1 MRTDKEL
8 QQHVMDELTWEPSLD
23 AAQIGVSVDSGV
35 VMLSGTVRSYSEKW
49 AAERGAERVKG
60 VRAVTDEIA
69 VILPGD
75 TERSDSD
82 IAGAAANS
90 LELNALVTRNRV
102 KVVVEKGWIRLEG
115 SVEFR
120 YQRTEA
126 EMAVRNLVG
135 VKGVFNAI
143 NVKPLVSPAIVK
155 GQIERALERAAE
167 MDAKEIIVETH
178 GNQVVLRGSVKSWR
192 EREQAEHA
200 AWGARGVTNVQN
212 RIEVCW

>member
-69 VILPGD
+69 VKLPGD

-82 IAGAAANS
+82 IAGAAVNS
-90 LELNALVTRNRV
+90 LELNALVPRNRV

-135 VKGVFNAI
+135 VKRVFNAI

-178 GNQVVLRGSVKSWR
+178 GNQVVLRVSVKSWR

-200 AWGARGVTNVQN
+200 AWGAPGVTNVQN